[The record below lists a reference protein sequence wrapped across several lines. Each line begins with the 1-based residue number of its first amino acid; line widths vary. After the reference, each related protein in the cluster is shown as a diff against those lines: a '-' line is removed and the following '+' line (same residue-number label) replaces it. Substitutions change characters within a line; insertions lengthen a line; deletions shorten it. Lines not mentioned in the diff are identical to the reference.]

1 MMEEQELIIKKLSF
15 SQRPIPIPADYRPM
29 YKIALIV
36 LILRLCCRAETSTLL
51 KLHLFSW
58 ALSSEN
64 NLTKLREYITRNF
77 QTDFSVWG
85 IEPALNRA
93 LQLAIAENIVEVV
106 NGKNYKLTEKG
117 FRFYEMIKADS
128 FLFDREK
135 AFLSFVGKSKITDSR
150 INAMSNQWTIN
161 YAEN

>member
-1 MMEEQELIIKKLSF
+1 MEDQELIIKKLSF
-15 SQRPIPIPADYRPM
+15 SQKPIPIPADYRPM

-36 LILRLCCRAETSTLL
+36 LILRLCCRAETTTLL

-58 ALSSEN
+58 ALTSEK
-64 NLTKLREYITRNF
+64 NLIKLREYVTSNF

-93 LQLAIAENIVEVV
+93 LQLAIAENICEVV
-106 NGKNYKLTEKG
+106 NGKSYKLTEKG
-117 FRFYEMIKADS
+117 FKFYEMINSDSELFDKEKS
-128 FLFDREK
+128 FLNFI
-135 AFLSFVGKSKITDSR
+135 GKSKITDSR
-150 INAMSNQWTIN
+150 INAMSKQWTIN

>member
-1 MMEEQELIIKKLSF
+1 MEEKNLVIKKLSF
-15 SQRPIPIPADYRPM
+15 TKRPIPIPADYRPM

-58 ALSSEN
+58 ALTSES
-64 NLTKLREYITRNF
+64 NLLKLRDYVTNNF

-93 LQLAIAENIVEVV
+93 LQFAIAENICEVV

-117 FRFYEMIKADS
+117 IRFYELINAEND
-128 FLFDREK
+128 LFDKEK
-135 AFLSFVGKSKITDSR
+135 IFLNFIGKNKITDNR
-150 INAMSNQWTIN
+150 INSISNQWTIN